1 MKDFNKL
8 LYGGISVKKKSPP
21 YVADI
26 ENVDFLD
33 HHALRPLT
41 EIEKQIIKT
50 LIFFHCNEKF
60 SFSDL
65 RYWINSSRAITS
77 DNLLIALEKLD
88 TDGFINY
95 SIDNDLNIIQIK

>member
-1 MKDFNKL
+1 
-8 LYGGISVKKKSPP
+8 
-21 YVADI
+21 
-26 ENVDFLD
+26 LD
-33 HHALRPLT
+33 RYALRPFT

-77 DNLLIALEKLD
+77 DKLLIALEKLD

-95 SIDNDLNIIQIK
+95 SIEDDLNIIQIK